1 MDQLY
6 PLTAEIK
13 LKVLECFYNL
23 LKAFLLASVATLPP
37 HRLYD
42 YKIKLIPGY
51 KLLYSK
57 TRPMSWLKLKV
68 IKRWLDNSLKKG

>member
-6 PLTAEIK
+6 PLIAKIK

-23 LKAFLLASVATLPP
+23 LKAFLLAGADALPP
-37 HRLYD
+37 YRLYD
-42 YKIKLIPGY
+42 YKIELIPRY

-57 TRPMSWLKLKV
+57 TRPMSRLKLKV
-68 IKRWLDNSLKKG
+68 VKRWLDNSLKKG